1 MVGVIAPAR
10 HGIAPG
16 SSGMMVRR
24 LLGPRGATNGKGDI
38 MTWGPFDLTG
48 KSAVVTGSA
57 MGIGFGIA
65 SRFREAGADV
75 VVADI
80 DAAAAERAVERL
92 QDVPGNGRVVAI
104 RTDVSDPASAK
115 AAIAAAVDTF
125 AKVDILVNNAG
136 VYPMS
141 TLADLTPEILHR
153 ILNINVAG
161 VLLMTQAAAAAMS
174 ANGGV
179 VVNIASM
186 DAFHPSFV
194 GLSTYGAS
202 KGAVVSATKHHA
214 LELAPQKIRVNA
226 IAPGGIWTEGAAASS
241 AGGGLTEDE
250 RLAIEKAMIAKT
262 PVGRFGSPDDI
273 AKVAVFL
280 ASSAA
285 DYITGECILVDGG
298 VLLS

>member
-1 MVGVIAPAR
+1 
-10 HGIAPG
+10 
-16 SSGMMVRR
+16 
-24 LLGPRGATNGKGDI
+24 

-48 KSAVVTGSA
+48 RSAVVTGGA

-80 DAAAAERAVERL
+80 NAAAADAAIERLRAV
-92 QDVPGNGRVVAI
+92 PGVGRTVAV
-104 RTDVSDPASAK
+104 RVDVSDPESAK
-115 AAIAAAVDTF
+115 AAIDAAVRELGR
-125 AKVDILVNNAG
+125 VDILVNNAG
-136 VYPMS
+136 IYPMS
-141 TLADLTPEILHR
+141 SLADLTPALIQR
-153 ILNINVAG
+153 ILSVNVAG
-161 VLLMTQAAAAAMS
+161 VLLMTQAAAGAMT
-174 ANGGV
+174 ATGGGAV
-179 VVNIASM
+179 INIASM

-202 KGAVVSATKHHA
+202 KGAVVAMTKHHA
-214 LELAPQKIRVNA
+214 LELAPHKIRVNA

-241 AGGGLTEDE
+241 GDGGLSEAD
-250 RLAIEKAMIAKT
+250 RLAIEVAMIAKT
-262 PVGRFGSPDDI
+262 PVGRFGTPDDI

-285 DYITGECILVDGG
+285 DYMTGETVLVDGG

>member
-1 MVGVIAPAR
+1 
-10 HGIAPG
+10 
-16 SSGMMVRR
+16 
-24 LLGPRGATNGKGDI
+24 

-48 KSAVVTGSA
+48 RAAVVTGAA

-80 DAAAAERAVERL
+80 DAAAADRAIDRL
-92 QDVPGNGRVVAI
+92 REVPGVGRTVAV
-104 RTDVSDPASAK
+104 RADVSDPSSAK
-115 AAIAAAVDTF
+115 SAVDTAVRTF
-125 AKVDILVNNAG
+125 GRLDILVNNAG
-136 VYPMS
+136 IYPVAA
-141 TLADLTPEILHR
+141 LADVTPEVIQR
-153 ILNINVAG
+153 ILNVNVAG
-161 VLLMTQAAAAAMS
+161 VLLMTQAAAAAMTTS
-174 ANGGV
+174 GGGV

-186 DAFHPSFV
+186 DAFHPSFP

-202 KGAVVSATKHHA
+202 KGAVVAMTKHHA

-241 AGGGLTEDE
+241 AGGGLSEEE
-250 RLAIEKAMIAKT
+250 RLAIEVAMIAKT
-262 PVGRFGSPDDI
+262 PVGRFGTPDDI

-285 DYITGECILVDGG
+285 EYMTGETVLVDGG